1 MLPIGDEFHGRTRT
15 PYVTYALVAINVAIF
30 LYELFLP
37 DRMLTEFIYQWGVI
51 PAEISN
57 QQRLF
62 TLISSMFL
70 HGGWLHLIGN
80 MLFLYVFG
88 DNIEDTMG
96 HVRFLLFYIVCGLGA
111 GLAQVLINP
120 ASQIPLIGAS
130 GAIAGVLGA
139 YLVLC
144 PHGRIRTLLFLGAFG
159 FVRLI
164 PAWVMLGYW
173 IVLQFISGFMALGVR
188 TEETGGVAFW
198 AHIGGF
204 VLGAVLVFLFRDRS
218 AVARQREARTGNQ
231 DWQRVD
237 LRQLR

>member
-1 MLPIGDEFHGRTRT
+1 
-15 PYVTYALVAINVAIF
+15 VTYALVAINVLIF
-30 LYELFLP
+30 LYEFILP
-37 DRMLTEFIYQWGVI
+37 DRQLTEFLYQWGAI

-57 QQRLF
+57 RDQLITLF
-62 TLISSMFL
+62 SSMFL
-70 HGGWLHLIGN
+70 HGGWLHLGGN

-96 HVRFLLFYIVCGLGA
+96 HVRFLVFYLVCGLGA
-111 GLAQVLINP
+111 ALAQVLFNP

-139 YLVLC
+139 YIVLF
-144 PHGRIRTLLFLGAFG
+144 PHGRIRTLFFIGYFG

-173 IVLQFISGFMALGVR
+173 LVLQFISGFMAFDVR
-188 TEETGGVAFW
+188 AQDTGGVAFW

-204 VLGAVLVFLFRDRS
+204 LLGAALVFLFRDRS
-218 AVARQREARTGNQ
+218 AVARQRAARTGNQ
-231 DWQRVD
+231 DWQRVN
-237 LRQLR
+237 LRQPR